1 MIFRKYKFEK
11 ENGTTVLR
19 YCVDEHKAQIF
30 SEDLLLEEEHDL
42 ERKLE
47 LIRNF
52 LEYTRMRIKPFT
64 EKETLK
70 AFGKVDE
77 QIAEYYKSK
86 FPRGGS
92 RENAGRKQ
100 GSTQTKPKSQRTER
114 FTQALTKEENEFLK
128 EVLLYYRTDQ
138 EKIQKA
144 LIPFIRQIEAKFGD
158 DVEGLEKWR
167 RRMANTNPAMLVY
180 TLEHFA
186 LWGIEDLIP
195 IGLKKAKRK

>member
-1 MIFRKYKFEK
+1 MKFDIQKREKGSYYVINEHRAMIFDFEIID
-11 ENGTTVLR
+11 GTLEEKLKL
-19 YCVDEHKAQIF
+19 VDE
-30 SEDLLLEEEHDL
+30 
-42 ERKLE
+42 
-47 LIRNF
+47 F
-52 LEYTRMRIKPFT
+52 LESTHARVSTKPYTK
-64 EKETLK
+64 KEVLL
-70 AFGKVDE
+70 AFAKFDDKV
-77 QIAEYYKSK
+77 AEYYKK
-86 FPRGGS
+86 QYPRGGS

-195 IGLKKAKRK
+195 IGLKKTKRK